1 MTDLYLRF
9 ADRASFEA
17 AGLQAEPG
25 ALDLDVIGV
34 ISLPTGEI
42 EPMGGAIVAP
52 IPGWHVNLRC
62 SDGRDL
68 SALATVT
75 VHPAQPVRVW
85 AAPAP
90 LPPVT
95 DS

>member
-1 MTDLYLRF
+1 MTDLYLNF
-9 ADRASFEA
+9 PDRGSFEA
-17 AGLQAEPG
+17 AGLRHEPG
-25 ALDLDVIGV
+25 VLDLDVIGV
-34 ISLPTGEI
+34 ISVPTGEI
-42 EPMGGAIVAP
+42 APMGGAIVAP

-68 SALATVT
+68 SALVGVT

-85 AAPAP
+85 ADAALP
-90 LPPVT
+90 PPVT